1 VAAVRDP
8 PRRKVSISTCPLPVT
23 PAQVRRHNAYALCRP
38 DLVTSRASSVLGH
51 EKAVGGE
58 GADPHFKSCAE
69 ELAHACGGTI
79 RSDGDSLAV
88 PHCNGHGVCT
98 TDWKK
103 CGSGGA
109 NVSATPCCSCDV
121 GFAGETCASLDA
133 RMYVAIG
140 AGSLLALLV
149 LLMIVARLAR
159 ALAHGLSGQ
168 AGQMREH
175 RRPLLASR

>member
-1 VAAVRDP
+1 M
-8 PRRKVSISTCPLPVT
+8 RRLW
-23 PAQVRRHNAYALCRP
+23 
-38 DLVTSRASSVLGH
+38 
-51 EKAVGGE
+51 GGE
-58 GADPHFKSCAE
+58 GAEPHFKSCAE

-79 RSDGDSLAV
+79 RSDGNSLAA

-168 AGQMREH
+168 APGQMREH
-175 RRPLLASR
+175 RKPLLAPR